1 MNDVEPSGVRWKR
14 RARTIPLMLVTTA
27 ALLIT
32 SPVVLSVAVIVD
44 LAHLRRR
51 CPTVRLS
58 LFAMQ
63 YACND
68 SAEILLAPLLWLIA
82 GFGTRLDGR
91 ASIRRHQR
99 LQAWSVAVM
108 ARRAERLLGV
118 HLGAD
123 RDIDAV
129 LTPGPVIVLCR
140 HANIVDASIPTLLYQ
155 RVGYHTRGVI
165 MAELLADPGFDLIY
179 RRAGLVFIPRDNG
192 PEAVAL
198 LQQMASRVDRQTAVV
213 IYPEGRLF
221 RTDLRD
227 RSLSKIAGADPQR
240 A

>member
-14 RARTIPLMLVTTA
+14 RSRTIPLMLVTTA

-32 SPVVLSVAVIVD
+32 SPVILSVAVIVD

-68 SAEILLAPLLWLIA
+68 SAEILLAPLLWLAA

-99 LQAWSVAVM
+99 LQEWSLAAT
-108 ARRAERLLGV
+108 ARRAGRPPGVPLNPDSGTPAPLSPGPRVGISPPLPLMDAPRPRLL
-118 HLGAD
+118 
-123 RDIDAV
+123 
-129 LTPGPVIVLCR
+129 
-140 HANIVDASIPTLLYQ
+140 S
-155 RVGYHTRGVI
+155 
-165 MAELLADPGFDLIY
+165 
-179 RRAGLVFIPRDNG
+179 
-192 PEAVAL
+192 
-198 LQQMASRVDRQTAVV
+198 
-213 IYPEGRLF
+213 
-221 RTDLRD
+221 
-227 RSLSKIAGADPQR
+227 
-240 A
+240 